1 MTPESA
7 VQQLAATLIAREVTP
22 DLLATLQEPA
32 TAGILSQLA
41 PDCADLLQ
49 KPWTAQDFEDAA
61 VEFCRLFI
69 LNPAV
74 PARAA
79 AYFEEEKS
87 NEIAGRIQFMLDNGF
102 LELPESFQSLAP
114 DHISLL
120 LIVQGT
126 LEGEDAI
133 QFQADNLSPW
143 VSAFSNSLSE
153 NTEHPLYRLAGKLI
167 ALSAQ

>member
-7 VQQLAATLIAREVTP
+7 VQQLAATLLAREVTP
-22 DLLATLQEPA
+22 ELLATLQEPA
-32 TAGILSQLA
+32 TAGILIQLA

-49 KPWTAQDFEDAA
+49 NTWTDQDFEDAA

-79 AYFEEEKS
+79 AYFEDEKS

-102 LELPESFQSLAP
+102 LELPESFQTLAP

-126 LEGEDAI
+126 LAGEDAT
-133 QFQADNLSPW
+133 QFQADNLPPW
-143 VSAFSNSLSE
+143 VSTFSKSLSE
-153 NTEHPLYRLAGKLI
+153 TTEHPLYRLAAKLVK
-167 ALSAQ
+167 LSS

>member
-7 VQQLAATLIAREVTP
+7 VQQLAATLVAREVTP
-22 DLLATLQEPA
+22 ELLTTLQEPT
-32 TAGILSQLA
+32 TAGILTQLE
-41 PDCADLLQ
+41 PDCSEALQ
-49 KPWTAQDFEDAA
+49 KSWTAQDFEDAA

-87 NEIAGRIQFMLDNGF
+87 HEIASRIQFMLDNGF

-114 DHISLL
+114 DHIALI
-120 LIVQGT
+120 LIVQSS
-126 LEGEDAI
+126 LDGEDAI
-133 QFQADNLSPW
+133 QFQADNLAPW
-143 VSAFSNSLSE
+143 ASTFAKSLE
-153 NTEHPLYRLAGKLI
+153 ETTTHPLYRLAAKLI
-167 ALSAQ
+167 ASGS